1 MKREGQALGTGG
13 PLGPQESFAFYT
25 QNRGELLRVRVREQP
40 RAQIPILKAP
50 GALRGIDD
58 RGQERTQEPEGGQ
71 NLGWGRRYV
80 V

>member
-1 MKREGQALGTGG
+1 MEREGQALGTGG

-25 QNRGELLRVRVREQP
+25 QKQNRGELLRVKEQP
-40 RAQIPILKAP
+40 RAQIHILKAP

-71 NLGWGRRYV
+71 NLGWGRWYV